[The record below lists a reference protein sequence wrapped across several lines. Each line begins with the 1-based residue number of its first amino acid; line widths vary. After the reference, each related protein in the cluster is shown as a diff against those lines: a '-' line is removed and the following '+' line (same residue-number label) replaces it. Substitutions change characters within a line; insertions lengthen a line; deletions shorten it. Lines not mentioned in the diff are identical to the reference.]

1 MTSTRRRSRRPPLFP
16 SLRTTASLLVLLALV
31 PPNPSAF
38 SPSTPS
44 WKHPTVFPAAGW
56 RGMSSLSS
64 MPSSSSS
71 ALSSSVDRALPLVLA
86 VEFVPG
92 SVKQGGLLTYLRLLA
107 LGGQRS
113 GDHPY
118 QVRPSADGL
127 NVIFSGDSGGALA
140 IYLEDGDT
148 PPQETPDQPVDSSSQ
163 DSLRLIVERL
173 DPARIH
179 PYAGEEDVALS
190 ICAGLQDL
198 ADDQSIAEESRLFQ
212 FTSDE
217 RYRMDLY
224 LERGYVSTSP
234 PTQGM
239 LGSHL
244 FWPII
249 DAMSDANKNVAAS
262 WRALVEALRFP
273 PSPP

>member
-1 MTSTRRRSRRPPLFP
+1 MQSS
-16 SLRTTASLLVLLALV
+16 S
-31 PPNPSAF
+31 PSAF
-38 SPSTPS
+38 PP
-44 WKHPTVFPAAGW
+44 P
-56 RGMSSLSS
+56 
-64 MPSSSSS
+64 
-71 ALSSSVDRALPLVLA
+71 VDRALPLVLA
-86 VEFVPG
+86 IEFVPG

-127 NVIFSGDSGGALA
+127 NVIFSGDSSGALA

-148 PPQETPDQPVDSSSQ
+148 NPQETPDQPVDYSSQ

-179 PYAGEEDVALS
+179 PYAGEEDIALR

-198 ADDQSIAEESRLFQ
+198 ADDQSIAEESRLFK

-224 LERGYVSTSP
+224 LERGYISTSP
-234 PTQGM
+234 PTHGI
-239 LGSHL
+239 LGSHR
-244 FWPII
+244 FGPII
-249 DAMSDANKNVAAS
+249 DAISNADTNVGTSTRGQQSGAS
-262 WRALVEALRFP
+262 RDE
-273 PSPP
+273 